1 MNEQHSAKWKYLYLQ
16 VLDRMGEAGDGQERG
31 VVEVLDKD
39 LVVDRGGHQNDLE
52 LAVSFQQLAEL
63 QKQEVAIHRTF
74 VNLSWGSAIASPVR
88 THKLHLIDYDVC
100 HVVQFVSGSES
111 TKHDTGGTEQNLGP
125 GALFRL
131 TTDRIAH

>member
-1 MNEQHSAKWKYLYLQ
+1 MNEQPSTKWKYLYLQ

-39 LVVDRGGHQNDLE
+39 LVVDCGGHQDNLE
-52 LAVSFQQLAEL
+52 LAMSFQELTEL
-63 QKQEVAIHRTF
+63 QKQKVAIHGTL
-74 VNLSWGSAIASPVR
+74 VNLRWGSAIASPVR
-88 THKLHLIDYDVC
+88 TPEPYLIDYNMC
-100 HVVQFVSGSES
+100 YVVQLVSRSET

-125 GALFRL
+125 RSLFRL